1 MGQARALV
9 NASHPGPT
17 LAVTTL
23 LTILAVSSGRSG
35 WGVGLVAATVL
46 TGQLSIGWCNDLL
59 DRDRDAA
66 VGRTDKPLATG
77 AVSPRL
83 VRAATAVV
91 LVSCVPLSLANGWV
105 AGCAHLGA
113 VAWGLAYDA
122 GLKATVWSAVPY
134 AASFGLQI
142 VFVSYGGAGA
152 GPPSGFVVIATMLL
166 AVGAHLTNAA
176 PDLDDDAA
184 TGVRGL
190 PHRLG
195 ARVSLVGAAVAF
207 VLSVGLIA
215 LDDPAGTSLGTLTL
229 VASALMLAGFVAVS
243 ALRLDGSRPPS
254 RWLFRCAIA
263 VGAIGV
269 ALLVVRGGVR

>member
-1 MGQARALV
+1 MGQARGLAH
-9 NASHPGPT
+9 ASHPGPT
-17 LAVTTL
+17 LAVTIL
-23 LTILAVSSGRSG
+23 LACLAALSGRSE
-35 WGVGLVAATVL
+35 WGVALVAGTVL
-46 TGQLSIGWCNDLL
+46 TGQLAIGWCNDLI

-77 AVSPRL
+77 AVSPGV
-83 VRAATAVV
+83 VRTATAVA

-105 AGCAHLGA
+105 AGSAHLAA

-142 VFVSYGGAGA
+142 AFVSYGGPGG
-152 GPPSGFVVIATMLL
+152 GPPSASVVIATMLL

-195 ARVSLVGAAVAF
+195 ARASLGGAAAAF

-215 LDDPAGTSLGTLTL
+215 LDDPAGASPGSLAL
-229 VASALMLAGFVAVS
+229 VGSAFVLASFVAVS
-243 ALRLDGSRPPS
+243 ALRLDGTRQPS
-254 RWLFRCAIA
+254 RWVFRCAIA